1 MWINQLNFYNMHLSG
16 NGTGVNIKNNG
27 GESLNNYTFNCVGF
41 EQLNTGISIDSKN
54 SIASDIMFNSC
65 RAQEKLTTFINAT
78 GKVINVLW
86 NGSSSLLTSNML
98 NVSNDCD
105 NWIFYNDNKIIK
117 ILKGKKFNEANSI
130 NCTGGY
136 KLTNEDLNTITD
148 IGAYV
153 CQYVDSK
160 NITNKPT
167 DDISFRLYV
176 IECDSTNT
184 HDYDFSIMQIYTSIQ
199 GNFIRYITK
208 LNNEITVEKW
218 HSLNKKPSYSDGTA
232 TSDKKITATTDCI
245 VYYQIKLTQGMTIT
259 INGNDLIYY
268 NIQEPTLISNS
279 IILSAGDICN
289 FFAENTAD
297 TLHAKI
303 IPYK

>member
-1 MWINQLNFYNMHLSG
+1 
-16 NGTGVNIKNNG
+16 
-27 GESLNNYTFNCVGF
+27 
-41 EQLNTGISIDSKN
+41 
-54 SIASDIMFNSC
+54 
-65 RAQEKLTTFINAT
+65 
-78 GKVINVLW
+78 
-86 NGSSSLLTSNML
+86 
-98 NVSNDCD
+98 
-105 NWIFYNDNKIIK
+105 
-117 ILKGKKFNEANSI
+117 
-130 NCTGGY
+130 
-136 KLTNEDLNTITD
+136 
-148 IGAYV
+148 
-153 CQYVDSK
+153 
-160 NITNKPT
+160 
-167 DDISFRLYV
+167 
-176 IECDSTNT
+176 
-184 HDYDFSIMQIYTSIQ
+184 MQIYTSIQ